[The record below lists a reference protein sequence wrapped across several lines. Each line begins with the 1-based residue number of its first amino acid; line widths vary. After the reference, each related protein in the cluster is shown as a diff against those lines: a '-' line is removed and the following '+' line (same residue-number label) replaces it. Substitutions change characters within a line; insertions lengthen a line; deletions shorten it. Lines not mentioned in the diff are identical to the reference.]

1 MYLSQLSRCHG
12 SNNIEWKNRD
22 AFSLGEY
29 QERDHILDFMD
40 SRKLIQCF
48 EFSIKIKIYKKLEY
62 KTRCFQPQ
70 RVSAARQCCR
80 ILLDLISQMFPNVS
94 NQTDSRNFDYD
105 VCDMMF
111 WIKCS
116 KSITSKRYE
125 TKWNKQHAS
134 SLGQYQQHENR
145 VMKGMISFIWALSW
159 STLSFILVMPFM
171 TMVFFKSLL

>member
-1 MYLSQLSRCHG
+1 MTQISTQLQLQVPRKKRDASSLRKYQQHDDAVDYLMDSTSRQENCMNLHVMYISQLSRCHG

-22 AFSLGEY
+22 ASSLGEY

-111 WIKCS
+111 
-116 KSITSKRYE
+116 
-125 TKWNKQHAS
+125 
-134 SLGQYQQHENR
+134 
-145 VMKGMISFIWALSW
+145 
-159 STLSFILVMPFM
+159 
-171 TMVFFKSLL
+171 